1 MVFASFA
8 LLGLATNALAQSAK
22 DVVEKLKE
30 ARGEDVVEAGL
41 GALLEPVAP
50 PTVVEAFDTPND
62 DGGSIT
68 LTWPKDP
75 RANENTTYQITIAE
89 SPNGPFRVATEVAA
103 AGNLMSAAPGLFGHG
118 EELGNFHFVH
128 VEQFAGAGG
137 KTPLQD
143 DKAYYFH
150 IDVRSAGGT
159 IRGKAIV
166 EARAEGNLFN
176 NAKINN
182 LVLCLVFS
190 GLILGYIGIAGRR
203 KLKIRRIAGLEA
215 LDEALGRATE
225 MGKPVLFI
233 HGLRDMSQIP
243 TIAAVNIL
251 GRVARRTAE
260 YDTALRVVA
269 YDPVVMSVSQE
280 TVKAS
285 YIEAGRPDAFNPDHV
300 FVASTEQ
307 FSYAAA
313 VEGIML
319 RERPAAHIM
328 MGYFY
333 AESLLLAETGA
344 TTGAIQIA
352 GTDAFTQL
360 PFFVTT
366 CDYTLLGEEL
376 YAASAYLSGEP
387 RLLGSLKGQDGGKV
401 ILLAVLLLGTLLA
414 TLGIPQL
421 TYVFTPY

>member
-1 MVFASFA
+1 MIYGALVLIALATGVFAQGG
-8 LLGLATNALAQSAK
+8 GLAAMMES
-22 DVVEKLKE
+22 VVP
-30 ARGEDVVEAGL
+30 
-41 GALLEPVAP
+41 PV
-50 PTVVEAFDTPND
+50 VVEAFDTPD
-62 DGGSIT
+62 DAGGSIT

-75 RANENTTYQITIAE
+75 RANENTIYQIAVAE
-89 SPNGPFRVATEVAA
+89 SPNGPFRVVTEVAA
-103 AGNLMSAAPGLFGHG
+103 VGNFMAEQPGLFGHG
-118 EELGNFHFVH
+118 DELVNFHYAH
-128 VEQFAGAGG
+128 IEEFAGAAG
-137 KTPLQD
+137 KQPLED
-143 DKAYYFH
+143 DKTYYFH
-150 IDVRSAGGT
+150 IDVRTAGGT
-159 IRGKAIV
+159 VRGKTIV
-166 EARAEGNLFN
+166 EASAAGNFFN
-176 NAKINN
+176 WAKLNN
-182 LVLCLVFS
+182 FILGTVFS
-190 GLILGYIGIAGRR
+190 LLILGYIVIARTR
-203 KLKIRRIAGLEA
+203 ELKIRRIAGLEA

-269 YDPVVMSVSQE
+269 PDPVVMSVSQE

-285 YIEAGRPDAFNPDHV
+285 YIEAGRPDAYNPDHV

-313 VEGIML
+313 VEGIMV
-319 RERPAAHIM
+319 RDKPAAHIM

-333 AESLLLAETGA
+333 AESLLLAETGS

-387 RLLGSLKGQDGGKV
+387 RMLGSLKGQDGGKA
-401 ILLAVLLLGTLLA
+401 ILLVVLVVGTILA
-414 TLGIPQL
+414 TLGITEL
-421 TYVFTPY
+421 THIFTPY

>member
-1 MVFASFA
+1 MSTKRPFLAIFAVLF
-8 LLGLATNALAQSAK
+8 LAIGS
-22 DVVEKLKE
+22 
-30 ARGEDVVEAGL
+30 
-41 GALLEPVAP
+41 GADGANRESMMEPVAS
-50 PTVVEAFDTPND
+50 PTAVEAFDTPND
-62 DGGSIT
+62 AGGSIT

-75 RANENTTYQITIAE
+75 RASEHTTYQITIAD
-89 SPNGPFRVATEVAA
+89 SPSGPFRVAAEVPAA
-103 AGNLMSAAPGLFGHG
+103 ANLMSAAPELFGYG
-118 EELGNFHFVH
+118 DELDNFHYVH
-128 VEQFAGAGG
+128 IEEFAGAGEKTRLEDG
-137 KTPLQD
+137 KT
-143 DKAYYFH
+143 YYFH
-150 IDVRSAGGT
+150 IDVRFAGDT
-159 IRGKAIV
+159 IRGTTIV
-166 EARAEGNLFN
+166 EASAEGNFFN
-176 NAKINN
+176 WAKLNN
-182 LVLCLVFS
+182 LVLGTIFS
-190 GLILGYIGIAGRR
+190 LLILGYIGLAQRR
-203 KLKIRRIAGLEA
+203 ELKIRRIAGLEA

-269 YDPVVMSVSQE
+269 PDPVVMSVSQE

-285 YIEAGRPDAFNPDHV
+285 CLEAGRPDAFNPDHV

-313 VEGIML
+313 VEGIMV

-333 AESLLLAETGA
+333 AESLLLAETGS

-360 PFFVTT
+360 PFLVTT

-387 RLLGSLKGQDGGKV
+387 RLLGSLKGQDGGKA
-401 ILLAVLLLGTLLA
+401 ILLVVLVLGTFLA
-414 TLGIPQL
+414 TLGISQL
-421 TYVFTPY
+421 THLFTPL

>member
-1 MVFASFA
+1 MLPSQRKKKRKEMVISIA
-8 LLGLATNALAQSAK
+8 LTLFVFTTCVYAQGGLQAMM
-22 DVVEKLKE
+22 
-30 ARGEDVVEAGL
+30 
-41 GALLEPVAP
+41 EPVVP
-50 PTVVEAFDTPND
+50 PVAVEAFDTPDD

-68 LTWPKDP
+68 LTWPKDA
-75 RANENTTYQITIAE
+75 RANENTTYLITIAE
-89 SPNGPFRVATEVAA
+89 SGSGPFRVAAEVAA
-103 AGNLMSAAPGLFGHG
+103 AGNFMAEQPGLFGHG
-118 EELGNFHFVH
+118 DELKDFHYVHIEE
-128 VEQFAGAGG
+128 FAGAKGKQPIEDG
-137 KTPLQD
+137 KT
-143 DKAYYFH
+143 YSFH
-150 IDVRSAGGT
+150 IDVRTAGGT
-159 IRGKAIV
+159 IRGKTIV
-166 EARAEGNLFN
+166 EAQAVGNLFN
-176 NAKINN
+176 MAKVNN

-190 GLILGYIGIAGRR
+190 GLILGYIVIARTR
-203 KLKIRRIAGLEA
+203 TLKIRRIAGLEA

-251 GRVARRTAE
+251 GRVAKRTAE
-260 YDTALRVVA
+260 YGTALRVVA
-269 YDPVVMSVSQE
+269 PDPVVMSVSQE

-285 YIEAGRPDAFNPDHV
+285 YIEAGRPDAFNADHI
-300 FVASTEQ
+300 FVPSTEQ

-313 VEGIML
+313 VEGIMV
-319 RERPAAHIM
+319 RDKPAAHIM

-333 AESLLLAETGA
+333 AESLLLAETGS

-387 RLLGSLKGQDGGKV
+387 RMLGSLKGQDGGKA
-401 ILLAVLLLGTLLA
+401 IILAVLVAGTLLA

>member
-1 MVFASFA
+1 MSKKRPFLAIFVVLFLAIGFGADGAS
-8 LLGLATNALAQSAK
+8 LESMM
-22 DVVEKLKE
+22 
-30 ARGEDVVEAGL
+30 
-41 GALLEPVAP
+41 EPVAP
-50 PTVVEAFDTPND
+50 PTAVEAFDTPND
-62 DGGSIT
+62 AGGSIT

-75 RANENTTYQITIAE
+75 RASEHTTYQIAIAD
-89 SPNGPFRVATEVAA
+89 SPSGPFRVAAEVSAV
-103 AGNLMSAAPGLFGHG
+103 GSLMSAAPGLFGYG
-118 EELGNFHFVH
+118 DELDNFHYVH
-128 VEQFAGAGG
+128 IEEFAGAGEKTRLEDG
-137 KTPLQD
+137 KS
-143 DKAYYFH
+143 YYFH

-159 IRGKAIV
+159 IRGTTIV
-166 EARAEGNLFN
+166 EASAEGNLFN
-176 NAKINN
+176 WAKLNN
-182 LVLCLVFS
+182 LVLGTIFS
-190 GLILGYIGIAGRR
+190 LLILGYIGLAQRR
-203 KLKIRRIAGLEA
+203 ELKIRRIAGLEA

-269 YDPVVMSVSQE
+269 PDPVVMSVSQE

-285 YIEAGRPDAFNPDHV
+285 YLEAGRPDAFNPDHV

-313 VEGIML
+313 VEGIMV

-333 AESLLLAETGA
+333 AESLLLAETGS

-360 PFFVTT
+360 PFLVTT

-387 RLLGSLKGQDGGKV
+387 RLLGSLKGQDGGKA
-401 ILLAVLLLGTLLA
+401 IILAVLVLGTILA
-414 TLGIPQL
+414 TLGTLQL
-421 TYVFTPY
+421 THLFAPL